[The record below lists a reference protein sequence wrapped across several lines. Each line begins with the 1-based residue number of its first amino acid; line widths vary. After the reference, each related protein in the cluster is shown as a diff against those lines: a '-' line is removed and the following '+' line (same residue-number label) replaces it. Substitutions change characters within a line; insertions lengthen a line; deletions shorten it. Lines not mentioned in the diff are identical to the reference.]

1 MYKRQGLPGL
11 DTIRPQGEAEVRPVD
26 VPIDVIL
33 GKPPRMTRDVRRLPG
48 VSEPLDLAGIDL
60 TEAAYRVLRHPT
72 AVSYTHLARGGRQD
86 RHHHLP
92 SGRHLRHGPP
102 RR

>member
-48 VSEPLDLAGIDL
+48 VSEPLDLAGICL
-60 TEAAYRVLRHPT
+60 LYTSIRQRGRRRPAAGPGPAFRHQELHD
-72 AVSYTHLARGGRQD
+72 AGR
-86 RHHHLP
+86 L
-92 SGRHLRHGPP
+92 
-102 RR
+102 